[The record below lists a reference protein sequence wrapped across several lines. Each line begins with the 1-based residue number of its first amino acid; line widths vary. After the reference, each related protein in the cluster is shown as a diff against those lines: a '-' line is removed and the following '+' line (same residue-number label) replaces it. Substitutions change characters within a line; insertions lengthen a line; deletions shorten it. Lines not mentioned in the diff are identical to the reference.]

1 MIPVSSC
8 VWFPGVAA
16 IVTGRGVG
24 GGGGGGGHRSKGCG
38 VRGNGKSPKTGRG
51 GGENGLQ
58 YRIEFIVNC

>member
-8 VWFPGVAA
+8 VWLPGVAA
-16 IVTGRGVG
+16 IE
-24 GGGGGGGHRSKGCG
+24 GGGGGHRSKGW
-38 VRGNGKSPKTGRG
+38 GNGKSPKTGGGGG